1 MAPETTVL
9 HYLPTEM
16 LAPQLQLPLLE
27 LLVPLLK
34 LLLLAMDM
42 FRIVLEIPS
51 QDKAI
56 ALSAPIPRNTQ
67 LDRFQCTT
75 GTFLAAGSER

>member
-1 MAPETTVL
+1 
-9 HYLPTEM
+9 M

-34 LLLLAMDM
+34 LLLLAMDLAMDM

-75 GTFLAAGSER
+75 GTFLAAGLER